1 MIGDDVKTNTENGE
15 NNCNDNL
22 NDSFSLYSIWTE
34 TTIATLLALA
44 PNGSRRQKA
53 VILPKVSLIS
63 ANYLIMTIMMIM
75 MMIWERWSWSEINIF
90 SIYFDVRL
98 VFFRNIS
105 WVHSNLKNYKTKIEF
120 ELEHVNI

>member
-1 MIGDDVKTNTENGE
+1 MIGDDVKKNENVE

-90 SIYFDVRL
+90 YIYFDVSL
-98 VFFRNIS
+98 VFF
-105 WVHSNLKNYKTKIEF
+105 
-120 ELEHVNI
+120 